1 MPAGKPI
8 QIDQATEYNIRINE
22 RFRAC
27 LVWSEGEIIRENF
40 LSPPQISVSQLVK
53 AFDIDTAKMI
63 DIVRGR
69 RGITADTAPG
79 LSRYLGASAEFWVGL
94 RGDYELR
101 VASQEKMKQTKR
113 DIQLRDAAA

>member
-1 MPAGKPI
+1 MAMLFWL
-8 QIDQATEYNIRINE
+8 N
-22 RFRAC
+22 
-27 LVWSEGEIIRENF
+27 
-40 LSPPQISVSQLVK
+40 
-53 AFDIDTAKMI
+53 
-63 DIVRGR
+63 DIVCGR